1 MKTISKLLIIAGILC
16 VTVPSA
22 IIAWQ
27 ISWTFGAIIIGFELI
42 TLGAITPTSDTEA

>member
-16 VTVPSA
+16 VTVPFVIMA
-22 IIAWQ
+22 CQ
-27 ISWTFGAIIIGFELI
+27 LSWAFGAIIIGFELI